1 VVSSCLDRSLNIQN
15 LVYRCSLQRFFL
27 QARKTPNHLGDVEM
41 AASQEASLLRHSV
54 SDAAAS
60 QAETGAQKKVISE
73 EVTFHT
79 QPLVKNQ
86 CTISFVL
93 IAAICTVYGGLH
105 AATNFNPNTMLHVHV
120 VADENASENGS
131 TTTTSYSKS
140 QRIGRVDILRLIDNE
155 AGDYNNDLNASGSGG
170 NSTAGGAAADDVAG
184 GDDTAGGEGVVISS
198 SDARQYIYPNSFTST
213 LSKRCVDTLWSHC
226 NSGGA
231 DKCRWKAS
239 ACNYNNHDCLNLT
252 GLFPNRTLVFR
263 GDSTLREQFSVWSF
277 YCCPWAPPVLKS
289 DTNMTS
295 RDTVTRHHPML
306 GLKSYFH
313 FDYLFDHLLDPIP
326 AIPEGAPIDAVVV
339 GLGMYQAK
347 AITTNRTDQD
357 SLQSIQS
364 EKVHHIVTSV
374 CDVHK
379 AKVGFFV
386 GGWME
391 CVAMRKHKA
400 KVVRQNG
407 KVCPQSA
414 QLVSVINRIVKF
426 ALMRQ
431 KPRKDGCYVHYIPA
445 MKCRGQRRTCTGD
458 GVHARS
464 ASAYGNTKFQ
474 LLFNAAKV
482 VFQTRPEGM

>member
-1 VVSSCLDRSLNIQN
+1 MTLRLDNAATNRVELVDEVAEQQSSNKHTAPLHATTTSGAVVGKIHTGGCLRNQFGIFSVL
-15 LVYRCSLQRFFL
+15 LV
-27 QARKTPNHLGDVEM
+27 
-41 AASQEASLLRHSV
+41 
-54 SDAAAS
+54 
-60 QAETGAQKKVISE
+60 
-73 EVTFHT
+73 
-79 QPLVKNQ
+79 
-86 CTISFVL
+86 
-93 IAAICTVYGGLH
+93 AILTVYGGLH
-105 AATNFNPNTMLHVHV
+105 AASNFDPSTMLRVQV
-120 VADENASENGS
+120 DDVDTNGTVISTSSKRVERVDVLRIIDSESEDFNQNGTLAEDAAAVAAHGKNGS
-131 TTTTSYSKS
+131 SDS
-140 QRIGRVDILRLIDNE
+140 
-155 AGDYNNDLNASGSGG
+155 GDG
-170 NSTAGGAAADDVAG
+170 AGGAG
-184 GDDTAGGEGVVISS
+184 GDEGGGDVVIS
-198 SDARQYIYPNSFTST
+198 DADAHRYIYPKSFTST

-231 DKCRWKAS
+231 DKCRWKSS
-239 ACNYNNHDCLNLT
+239 ACNFNNNDCLNLT

-277 YCCPWAPPVLKS
+277 YCCPWARPVLKS

-295 RDTVTRHHPML
+295 RETVTRHHPGL
-306 GLKSYFH
+306 GLRSYFH

-326 AIPEGAPIDAVVV
+326 AIGPNETVDAVVV

-357 SLQSIQS
+357 SLYDIQN
-364 EKVHHIVTSV
+364 EKVHHIIKSV

-414 QLVSVINRIVKF
+414 QLVSVINRMVKHS
-426 ALMRQ
+426 LMRQ
-431 KPRKDGCYVHYIPA
+431 PPRADGCYVHYIPA

-482 VFQTRPEGM
+482 VFQTRPPGT